1 MSNLD
6 TNRWLVLVGVGLLST
21 GVAWAGPHDFVV
33 YSSSLG
39 GNQQQAR
46 PYVDT
51 FLRDIEKR
59 MSWDKASASGEFL
72 EDAKSAEEYIDK
84 NKPGYG
90 LISPTLFL
98 DLACRK
104 VAVEPI
110 LSIVGIT
117 NTGPTERYHVV
128 VKGDAAKDLKDLKGK
143 RLASN
148 HLQNVKFVS
157 RVVFGGQVDAS
168 SHFQLQPTVS
178 PLKPFKQLDR
188 GEADAILVNDAQ
200 LMSAKSLPIGPS
212 LRVVYSSEALPP
224 FPMVAF
230 NTVVKPEEREKMR
243 KTVLGMCST
252 PTGASVCKSLQITR
266 FEPMDPNAFKKAVES
281 YCQP

>member
-1 MSNLD
+1 MSNLG
-6 TNRWLVLVGVGLLST
+6 TTRWMVGVGVGLLCS
-21 GVAWAGPHDFVV
+21 GAAWAGPHDFVV
-33 YSSSLG
+33 YSASLG
-39 GNQQQAR
+39 GNQEQAR

-59 MSWDKASASGEFL
+59 MAWDKGSAAGEFL

-90 LISPTLFL
+90 LISPTLYL

-104 VAVEPI
+104 VQVQPI
-110 LSIVGIT
+110 LSIVGIG

-128 VKGDAAKDLKDLKGK
+128 VKGDAIRDLKALQGK

-148 HLQNVKFVS
+148 HVQNVKFVS
-157 RVVFGGQVDAS
+157 RVVFGGQFDAAS
-168 SHFQLQPTVS
+168 YFKLQPTVS

-200 LMSAKSLPIGPS
+200 LISAKSLPIGPN
-212 LRVVYSSEALPP
+212 LRVVYSSAALPP

-230 NTVVKPEEREKMR
+230 DNVVKPEEREKMR

-252 PTGASVCKSLQITR
+252 PGGASVCKSLQITR
-266 FEPMDPNAFKKAVES
+266 FEPMDPNAFKKALES

>member
-1 MSNLD
+1 MSNLG
-6 TNRWLVLVGVGLLST
+6 TTRWMVLMGVALLCS
-21 GVAWAGPHDFVV
+21 GRAWAGPHDFVV
-33 YSSSLG
+33 YSASLG
-39 GNQQQAR
+39 GNQEQAR
-46 PYVDT
+46 PYLDT

-59 MSWDKASASGEFL
+59 MGWDKGSAAGEFL
-72 EDAKSAEEYIDK
+72 EDAKSAEDYIEK

-90 LISPTLFL
+90 LISPTLYL
-98 DLACRK
+98 DLVCRK
-104 VAVEPI
+104 VPVEPI

-117 NTGPTERYHVV
+117 STGPTERYHVV
-128 VKGDAAKDLKDLKGK
+128 VKGDAIKDLKALKGK

-157 RVVFGGQVDAS
+157 RVVFDGKVDAS
-168 SHFQLQPTVS
+168 SYFQLQPTVS

-188 GEADAILVNDAQ
+188 GEADAILVNDTQ

-212 LRVVYSSEALPP
+212 LHVVYSSEALPP

-230 NTVVKPEEREKMR
+230 NNVVKPEEREKMR

-252 PTGASVCKSLQITR
+252 PGGASVCKSLQITR
-266 FEPMDPNAFKKAVES
+266 FEPMDPNAFTKAREA
-281 YCQP
+281 YCKP